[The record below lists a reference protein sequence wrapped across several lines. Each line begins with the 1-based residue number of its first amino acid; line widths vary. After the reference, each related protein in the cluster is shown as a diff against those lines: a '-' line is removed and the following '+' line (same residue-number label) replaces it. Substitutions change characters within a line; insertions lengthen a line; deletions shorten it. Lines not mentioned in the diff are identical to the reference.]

1 MALVV
6 MAGTETVRPIVSK
19 AEYKDMKVQVP
30 GDIPILPAHKQP
42 DIGIL
47 LAAPLKD
54 EALQIL
60 SVGNQ
65 TCLAADLVQ
74 GFCC

>member
-1 MALVV
+1 
-6 MAGTETVRPIVSK
+6 MAGTETIRPIVSK
-19 AEYKDMKVQVP
+19 AEYQDMKVQVP

-42 DIGIL
+42 DIGIF
-47 LAAPLKD
+47 LAVPLKN

-74 GFCC
+74 GLCC